1 VIPHHQWAS
10 KLIGFGF
17 HVEYRPGSRN
27 TVDDS
32 LLHHSAEEATVVAL
46 LEPSFNLFDTLH
58 QELIDILELQL
69 LKQEVAVL

>member
-1 VIPHHQWAS
+1 
-10 KLIGFGF
+10 
-17 HVEYRPGSRN
+17 
-27 TVDDS
+27 VDDS